1 MSESAAT
8 VLVVD
13 DNAMN
18 RLILSRQLAQA
29 GLRVVVAED
38 GRRALELVRS
48 ERFDLVLLDIL
59 MPEVDGYTV
68 LTEMKGDPDLR
79 RLPVIVV
86 SALDEIDSVVRCIEA
101 GAEDYLTKPFDPV
114 LLRARINAGLAK
126 KRLDDLQREYLE
138 QVARVV
144 DAAAAVEA
152 GTFDLARLDTVAARD
167 DALGQLARVFRRM
180 ASEVDAREQ
189 RLRRE
194 VTELRIEIDERRASE
209 RIAEIT
215 ETEYFVQLQAKVDQL
230 RLRAD
235 S

>member
-1 MSESAAT
+1 MSERGGT

-18 RLILSRQLAQA
+18 RLILSRQLEHE
-29 GLRVVVAED
+29 GLRVVTAED
-38 GRRALELVRS
+38 GVRALDLVRS
-48 ERFDLVLLDIL
+48 EPFDLVLLDIL

-68 LTEMKGDPDLR
+68 LTEMKGDPELR

-126 KRLDDLQREYLE
+126 KRLDDLEREYLE
-138 QVARVV
+138 QVAHVV

-152 GTFDLARLDTVAARD
+152 GTFDLTRLDGVAARD
-167 DALGQLARVFRRM
+167 DALGQLARVFQRM

-230 RLRAD
+230 RLSSD

>member
-1 MSESAAT
+1 M
-8 VLVVD
+8 VD

-18 RLILSRQLAQA
+18 RLILSRQLAEQ

-48 ERFDLVLLDIL
+48 EPFDLVLLDIL
-59 MPEVDGYTV
+59 MPEVDGYKV
-68 LTEMKGDPDLR
+68 LTEMKEDPDLR
-79 RLPVIVV
+79 HVPVIVV
-86 SALDEIDSVVRCIEA
+86 SALEETDSVVRCIEA

-126 KRLDDLQREYLE
+126 KRLDDLEREYLE
-138 QVARVV
+138 QVAQVV
-144 DAAAAVEA
+144 EAAAAVEG
-152 GTFDLARLDTVAARD
+152 GTFDLGHLDGVARRG
-167 DALGQLARVFRRM
+167 DALGQLARVFQRM
-180 ASEVDAREQ
+180 ASEVEAREQ

-194 VTELRIEIDERRASE
+194 VTQLRIEIDERRASE

-215 ETEYFVQLQAKVDQL
+215 ETEYFTQLQAKVDEL
-230 RLRAD
+230 RLSTD